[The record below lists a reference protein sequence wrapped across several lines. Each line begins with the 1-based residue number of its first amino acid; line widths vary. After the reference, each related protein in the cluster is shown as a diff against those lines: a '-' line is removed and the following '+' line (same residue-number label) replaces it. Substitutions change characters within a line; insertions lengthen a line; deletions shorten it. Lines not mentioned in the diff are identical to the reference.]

1 MLRPVAITGIG
12 LASSQG
18 EGRAV
23 HAALLGGAAPV
34 LDEARFAP
42 YPVHPL
48 APLPFDAAIP
58 RREMRQMENW
68 QRLGVYT
75 AGLAI
80 DDAGLRERVAG
91 MDLIVAAGG
100 GERDW
105 KLDEQIM
112 AASPGEVERHRMLLD
127 GLRPTLFLAQ
137 LSNLMAGSISITHNV
152 AGSSRTLMGEEIA
165 GAEAMR
171 IAAARVATGTSELSL
186 AGSAF
191 IAERP
196 EVLMLFA
203 MGRLLHRGPWAP
215 VAARGGIAY
224 GSIGSFLTFEPA
236 ATSRPI
242 AILRHIATDQGP
254 PAGRA
259 ARLAALL
266 AATPTPAA
274 DCLRFSAAS
283 GAEEATRAELAAL
296 GVAPDLFT
304 ADLLGHGCKAA
315 FPAALAL
322 AALAI
327 QSGRARQVL
336 VTSTGPWRGEA
347 VALLEA
353 PPREDTP
360 RREDTPPRED
370 KP

>member
-12 LASSQG
+12 LASSHG

-23 HAALLGGAAPV
+23 HTALLGGAAPV

-42 YPVHPL
+42 YAVHPL

-68 QRLGVYT
+68 QRLGVYA

-80 DDAGLRERVAG
+80 DDGGLRDRVAA

-112 AASPGEVERHRMLLD
+112 SAHPAEIERHRMLMD

-137 LSNLMAGSISITHNV
+137 LSNLMAGSISIVHNV
-152 AGSSRTLMGEEIA
+152 AGSSRTLLGEEIA
-165 GAEAMR
+165 GAEALR

-186 AGSAF
+186 AGGAF

-196 EVLMLFA
+196 EILLLFA
-203 MGRLLHRGPWAP
+203 MGGMLHSGPWAP
-215 VAARGGIAY
+215 VAARQGIVF
-224 GSIGSFLTFEPA
+224 GSVGAFLTLGPA
-236 ATSRPI
+236 GAAKPL

-254 PAGRA
+254 PEGRA
-259 ARLAALL
+259 SRFAALL
-266 AATPTPAA
+266 AATPARAP
-274 DCLRFSAAS
+274 DCLVISAAS
-283 GAEEATRAELAAL
+283 GAADATRAELAAL
-296 GVAPDLFT
+296 PTPPEIFA
-304 ADLLGHGCKAA
+304 ADLLGHSTEAA

-322 AALAI
+322 ATLAI

-336 VTSTGPWRGEA
+336 VTGAGQWRGEA

-353 PPREDTP
+353 PL
-360 RREDTPPRED
+360 
-370 KP
+370 

>member
-12 LASSQG
+12 LASSHG
-18 EGRAV
+18 EGRDV

-34 LDEARFAP
+34 LDETSFAP

-48 APLPFDAAIP
+48 PSLPFEDAIP

-68 QRLGVYT
+68 QRLGVYC

-80 DDAGLRERVAG
+80 DDAAQRARVAG

-112 AASPGEVERHRMLLD
+112 AAHPDELQRHRMLMD
-127 GLRPTLFLAQ
+127 GLRPTLMLAQ

-152 AGSSRTLMGEEIA
+152 AGSSRTLMGEEVA
-165 GAEAMR
+165 GAEALR

-186 AGSAF
+186 AGGAF

-196 EVLMLFA
+196 EILLLFG
-203 MGRLLHRGPWAP
+203 MGGLLHRGPWAP
-215 VAARGGIAY
+215 VAARQGIIF
-224 GSIGSFLTFEPA
+224 GSVGAFLTLEPA

-242 AILRHIATDQGP
+242 AILRHIATDQGAP
-254 PAGRA
+254 EGRV
-259 ARLAALL
+259 ARFAALL
-266 AATPTPAA
+266 AGMPPRAA
-274 DCLRFSAAS
+274 DCLHMSIAGGAAFLHD
-283 GAEEATRAELAAL
+283 TK
-296 GVAPDLFT
+296 PDLFT
-304 ADLLGHGCKAA
+304 ADLLGHSVEAA

-327 QSGRARQVL
+327 RSGRARQVL
-336 VTSTGPWRGEA
+336 VTGLGQWRGEA

-353 PPREDTP
+353 PVE
-360 RREDTPPRED
+360 EMSA
-370 KP
+370 

>member
-1 MLRPVAITGIG
+1 MPRPVAITGIG
-12 LASSQG
+12 LASSHG

-23 HAALLGGAAPV
+23 HSALLDGAAPI
-34 LDEARFAP
+34 LDAERFAP

-48 APLPFDAAIP
+48 AALPFENAIP

-68 QRLGVYT
+68 QRLGVYA

-80 DDAGLRERVAG
+80 DDAGLRERVDS

-112 AASPGEVERHRMLLD
+112 SANPEEIARHRMLLD

-152 AGSSRTLMGEEIA
+152 AGSSRTLLGEEIA
-165 GAEAMR
+165 GAEALR
-171 IAAARVATGTSELSL
+171 IAAARVATGTSDLSL

-196 EVLMLFA
+196 EILLLFA
-203 MGRLLHRGPWAP
+203 MGGLLHRGAWAP
-215 VAARGGIAY
+215 VATRQGVIF
-224 GSIGSFLTFEPA
+224 GSVGAFLTLEPA

-242 AILRHIATDQGP
+242 AILRHIATDQGRP
-254 PAGRA
+254 EDRPARM
-259 ARLAALL
+259 AALL
-266 AATPTPAA
+266 AAVPQRAP
-274 DCLRFSAAS
+274 DCLLLSAAS
-283 GAEEATRAELAAL
+283 GAAEATRLELAAL
-296 GVAPDLFT
+296 DATPDLFA
-304 ADLLGHGCKAA
+304 ADLLGHSTEAA

-327 QSGRARQVL
+327 QSGCARQVL
-336 VTSTGPWRGEA
+336 VTGAGQWRGEA
-347 VALLEA
+347 VALLESPA
-353 PPREDTP
+353 
-360 RREDTPPRED
+360 
-370 KP
+370 

>member
-1 MLRPVAITGIG
+1 MRPVGITGIG
-12 LASSQG
+12 IASSQG
-18 EGRAV
+18 EGREA

-42 YPVHPL
+42 HPVHPL
-48 APLPFDAAIP
+48 PALPFEAAIP
-58 RREMRQMENW
+58 RRELRQMENW
-68 QRLGVYT
+68 QRLGVYA

-80 DDAGLRERVAG
+80 DDAGLRERVAE

-112 AASPGEVERHRMLLD
+112 AASPVEAERHRMLMD

-152 AGSSRTLMGEEIA
+152 AGSSRTLMGEESS
-165 GAEAMR
+165 GAEALR
-171 IAAARVATGTSELSL
+171 IAAARVGSGSSELCL

-203 MGRLLHRGPWAP
+203 MGGLLHRGPWAP
-215 VAARGGIAY
+215 VAQRRGIAY
-224 GSIGSFLTFEPA
+224 GSMGVFMTLAPA
-236 ATSRPI
+236 EASAPI
-242 AILRHIATDQGP
+242 AILRHVATDQGRP
-254 PAGRA
+254 EGRT

-266 AATPTPAA
+266 DGLPTMGPE
-274 DCLRFSAAS
+274 CLRLSAAS
-283 GAEEATRAELAAL
+283 GAGEATQAELAAL
-296 GVAPDLFT
+296 GRAPDLFA
-304 ADLLGHGCKAA
+304 ADLLGHGCEAA
-315 FPAALAL
+315 FPAAVAL

-336 VTSTGPWRGEA
+336 VTGAGAWRGEA

-353 PPREDTP
+353 P
-360 RREDTPPRED
+360 
-370 KP
+370 

>member
-1 MLRPVAITGIG
+1 MLHPVAITGIG

-23 HAALLGGAAPV
+23 HTALLQGGTPV
-34 LDEARFAP
+34 LDEARFTP

-48 APLPFDAAIP
+48 APLPFEDAIP

-68 QRLGVYT
+68 QRLGVYA

-80 DDAGLRERVAG
+80 DDAGLRERVAE

-112 AASPGEVERHRMLLD
+112 AAHPEEVARHRMLLD

-152 AGSSRTLMGEEIA
+152 AGSSRTMLGEEIA
-165 GAEAMR
+165 GAEALR
-171 IAAARVATGTSELSL
+171 IAAARVATGTSQICL

-196 EVLMLFA
+196 EILLLFA
-203 MGRLLHRGPWAP
+203 MGGLLHRGAWAP
-215 VAARGGIAY
+215 VAARQHVIF
-224 GSIGSFLTFEPA
+224 GSVGAFLTLEPA
-236 ATSRPI
+236 ASSRPI
-242 AILRHIATDQGP
+242 AILRHIATDQGRP
-254 PAGRA
+254 EGRA
-259 ARLAALL
+259 TRLAALL
-266 AATPTPAA
+266 AATPPRAKDA
-274 DCLRFSAAS
+274 MLLSAAS
-283 GAEEATRAELAAL
+283 GADEATRAELSAL
-296 GVAPDLFT
+296 GAPPDLFA
-304 ADLLGHGCKAA
+304 ADLLGHSVEAA
-315 FPAALAL
+315 FPAAIAQ
-322 AALAI
+322 AAFAI
-327 QSGRARQVL
+327 QAGRARQVL
-336 VTSTGPWRGEA
+336 VTGTGPWRGEA

-353 PPREDTP
+353 PA
-360 RREDTPPRED
+360 
-370 KP
+370 

>member
-18 EGRAV
+18 EGRDA
-23 HAALLGGAAPV
+23 HAALLGGAAPI
-34 LDEARFAP
+34 LDAARFDP

-48 APLPFDAAIP
+48 AALPFDSAIP

-68 QRLGVYT
+68 QRLGVYA

-80 DDAGLRERVAG
+80 DDAGLRERVAE

-112 AASPGEVERHRMLLD
+112 AASPAEIERHRMLLD

-137 LSNLMAGSISITHNV
+137 LSNLLAGSISITHNV
-152 AGSSRTLMGEEIA
+152 AGSSRTLLGEEIA

-171 IAAARVATGTSELSL
+171 VAAARVASGTSELSL

-196 EVLMLFA
+196 EILLLFA
-203 MGRLLHRGPWAP
+203 MGGLLHRGAWAP
-215 VAARGGIAY
+215 VAARHGVVF
-224 GSIGSFLTFEPA
+224 GSVGVFLTLEPA

-242 AILRHIATDQGP
+242 AILRHIATDQGRP
-254 PAGRA
+254 EGRA
-259 ARLAALL
+259 SRMAALL
-266 AATPTPAA
+266 AATPALEPGV
-274 DCLRFSAAS
+274 LRLSAAS
-283 GAEEATRAELAAL
+283 GAADATAMELAAL
-296 GVAPDLFT
+296 GASPDLFA
-304 ADLLGHGCKAA
+304 ADLLGHSTEAA
-315 FPAALAL
+315 FPTALAL

-336 VTSTGPWRGEA
+336 VTGAGPWRGEA
-347 VALLEA
+347 VALLERPA
-353 PPREDTP
+353 
-360 RREDTPPRED
+360 
-370 KP
+370 

>member
-1 MLRPVAITGIG
+1 MMRPVAITGIG
-12 LASSQG
+12 LASSHG
-18 EGRAV
+18 EGRAT

-34 LDEARFAP
+34 LEEARFAP
-42 YPVHPL
+42 YPVHSL
-48 APLPFDAAIP
+48 APLPFESAIP

-68 QRLGVYT
+68 QRLGVYA

-80 DDAGLRERVAG
+80 DDAGLRERVAE

-112 AASPGEVERHRMLLD
+112 AANPAEVERHRMLLD

-152 AGSSRTLMGEEIA
+152 AGSSRTLLGEEIA
-165 GAEAMR
+165 GAEALR

-196 EVLMLFA
+196 EILLLFA
-203 MGRLLHRGPWAP
+203 MGGLLHRGAWAP
-215 VAARGGIAY
+215 VAARQGVVF
-224 GSIGSFLTFEPA
+224 GSVGAFLTLEPA
-236 ATSRPI
+236 ASSRPI
-242 AILRHIATDQGP
+242 AILRHIATDQGRP
-254 PAGRA
+254 QGRA
-259 ARLAALL
+259 ERMAALL
-266 AATPTPAA
+266 AATPARAPG
-274 DCLRFSAAS
+274 CMLLSAAS
-283 GAEEATRAELAAL
+283 GAATALELDAL
-296 GVAPDLFT
+296 GATPDLFA
-304 ADLLGHGCKAA
+304 ADLLGHSTEAA

-327 QSGRARQVL
+327 ESGRARQVL
-336 VTSTGPWRGEA
+336 VTGLGPWRGEA

-353 PPREDTP
+353 PQ
-360 RREDTPPRED
+360 
-370 KP
+370 

>member
-1 MLRPVAITGIG
+1 
-12 LASSQG
+12 ASHG

-23 HAALLGGAAPV
+23 NAALLDGAAPV

-42 YPVHPL
+42 YAVHPL
-48 APLPFDAAIP
+48 ASLPFESAIP

-68 QRLGVYT
+68 QRLGVYA

-80 DDAGLRERVAG
+80 DDGALRERVAE

-112 AASPGEVERHRMLLD
+112 SANPAEIERHRMLMD

-152 AGSSRTLMGEEIA
+152 AGSSRTLLGEEIA
-165 GAEAMR
+165 GAEVLR

-186 AGSAF
+186 AGAAF

-196 EVLMLFA
+196 EILLLFG
-203 MGRLLHRGPWAP
+203 MGSLLHRGPWAP
-215 VAARGGIAY
+215 VSVRKGIVF
-224 GSIGSFLTFEPA
+224 GSVGAFLTLEPA
-236 ATSRPI
+236 ESSKPL

-254 PAGRA
+254 PEGRP
-259 ARLAALL
+259 ARLGALL
-266 AATPTPAA
+266 AGLSARQPG
-274 DCLRFSAAS
+274 CLLISTAS
-283 GAEEATRAELAAL
+283 GAAEAMREELAAL
-296 GVAPDLFT
+296 GATPDLFA
-304 ADLLGHGCKAA
+304 ADLLGHPAEAA

-322 AALAI
+322 ATLAI

-336 VTSTGPWRGEA
+336 VTGVGQWRGEA
-347 VALLEA
+347 VALLESPA
-353 PPREDTP
+353 
-360 RREDTPPRED
+360 
-370 KP
+370 

>member
-1 MLRPVAITGIG
+1 MRPVAITGIG
-12 LASSQG
+12 IASSQG
-18 EGRAV
+18 EGREA

-48 APLPFDAAIP
+48 PTLPFEAAIP
-58 RREMRQMENW
+58 RRELRQMENW
-68 QRLGVYT
+68 QRLGVYA

-80 DDAGLRERVAG
+80 DDAGLRERVAD

-112 AASPGEVERHRMLLD
+112 SANPGEVERHRMLMD

-152 AGSSRTLMGEEIA
+152 AGSSRTLMGEEGA
-165 GAEAMR
+165 GAEALR
-171 IAAARVATGTSELSL
+171 IAAARVGSGSSELCL

-203 MGRLLHRGPWAP
+203 MGGVLHRGPWAP
-215 VAARGGIAY
+215 VTARQGVAY
-224 GSIGSFLTFEPA
+224 GSMGVFMTLAPA
-236 ATSRPI
+236 GASQPI
-242 AILRHIATDQGP
+242 AILRHVATDQGT
-254 PAGRA
+254 PAGREG
-259 ARLAALL
+259 RLSGLL
-266 AATPTPAA
+266 AGIPALA
-274 DCLRFSAAS
+274 PDVLRISAAS
-283 GAEEATRAELAAL
+283 GLAEATRAETAAL
-296 GVAPDLFT
+296 GETPALFT
-304 ADLLGHGCKAA
+304 ADLLGHGCEAA
-315 FPAALAL
+315 FPAAVAL
-322 AALAI
+322 GALAI

-336 VTSTGPWRGEA
+336 VTGTGAWRGEA

-353 PPREDTP
+353 PA
-360 RREDTPPRED
+360 
-370 KP
+370 